1 MATHRVHWA
10 LNVEAPDSRSAA
22 EIAWTQVLGQSPKPT
37 TDDHCVFYVQ
47 PVRTPGDKP
56 RKPGFVDLSTSP
68 SSDIVDLAERRRTVV
83 TPTDKA
89 FLLDTMNDAADP
101 DELVNIASAPEHAD
115 VVRSLRETLDARYDL
130 TALEEDVVAG
140 QSRRR
145 LVQQALLRGR
155 TRPWDFVPDPEQ
167 RYVRGDFWGALA
179 HGQIRDE

>member
-89 FLLDTMNDAADP
+89 FLLDTMNDAADLVL
-101 DELVNIASAPEHAD
+101 DEITQRLGDKPSTAVTDLVNLLVSTAATLAEKPGAGLTEVLAD
-115 VVRSLRETLDARYDL
+115 NYSYD
-130 TALEEDVVAG
+130 EEEAEEIIVGSVMELG
-140 QSRRR
+140 
-145 LVQQALLRGR
+145 
-155 TRPWDFVPDPEQ
+155 
-167 RYVRGDFWGALA
+167 
-179 HGQIRDE
+179 